1 MIPALHGRRAN
12 GYNNDM
18 NTVTAARPHR
28 IFIVD
33 DDTVLLEELSHALA
47 AAGHVVSVC
56 SDAPRAVAAAAE
68 SRPDIVVL
76 DLKMDGKSGFQ
87 IADDL
92 KHLPETARIPILAVT
107 GHFME
112 RQHAAFM
119 RQCGIDGCLLKPI
132 DPQELMETIERM
144 V

>member
-1 MIPALHGRRAN
+1 MIPAMRTRVLKH
-12 GYNNDM
+12 YNEAVNA
-18 NTVTAARPHR
+18 VTAVHPHR

-33 DDTVLLEELSHALA
+33 DDVTLLEELSHALA
-47 AAGHVVSVC
+47 EAGHSVSVC
-56 SDAPRAVAAAAE
+56 CDAPRAVAVVAQTH
-68 SRPDIVVL
+68 PDIVIL

-92 KHLPETARIPILAVT
+92 KHLPETAHIPIIAVT

-119 RQCGIDGCLLKPI
+119 RQCGIDSCVLKPI
-132 DPQELMETIERM
+132 DPQELMAAIDR
-144 V
+144 VV